1 MYLKQI
7 NAYGFK
13 SFADKI
19 NIHLDN
25 NTTCIVGPNG
35 SGKSNVVDAVR
46 WVLGEQ
52 SLKQLR
58 GEGSMSDVIFSGS
71 KSRKALNVATVELV
85 FDNNDHYLNIPY
97 TEISIKRKAYR
108 TGENEY
114 FLNNDKCRLKDIVNL
129 LMDSGIGKE
138 SYNIISQ
145 GEVDK
150 IISSSSMDRRV
161 IIEDAAGVVKYKKR
175 KEEALKKLDKTHD
188 NLDRV
193 NDIILELETQVEP
206 LREQS
211 EKAKDYL
218 DNKNN
223 LEKLEVALLA
233 YDIYNDNEEL
243 KTCKENLATI
253 EQKLLDESLTS
264 SSSDLKITEKN
275 NLLDS
280 KEQELK
286 NNNKKLIEIVQECE
300 RLNSEKLL
308 LQEKAKNNT
317 SSESEKILRE
327 KLEEEGTI
335 SSQINILESEINNL
349 NETLNNKSGNLISV
363 ERDLDEIKNR
373 KKMTTLEYSKIDQ
386 NIISISH
393 KIEGLKTE
401 IDNGVGMPLSVKKVL
416 TNNTLSGIYNTIGNV
431 LDIDEEYTKALEVSI
446 ASSKNFII
454 VEDEESSK
462 QAIKFLKE
470 NHLGRAT
477 FFPLSIIKSRYI
489 DSNTLNI
496 LKSDTNFV
504 GVLSDLVEYDK
515 KYQNIIENQL
525 GIVIVS
531 TSINAAVNLA
541 KKINHKYKIVT
552 LDGDVVNVGGSMTG
566 GSSSNNSRSVVTVRQ
581 ELNILEDNKTSLED
595 NKSLLSKRIVDISRE
610 IDDKEQQYF
619 EVKKEQV
626 NISEEIKEKNKLLEL
641 KRINLSDIK
650 REVESLKN
658 IVNDSV
664 SNKEQELID
673 NYYKKVSER
682 DNIKNKIEVLTKE
695 IEEIKHEIEEISVD
709 YKIKSQTIRNLEK
722 EKNDL
727 NIKIN
732 RIDVKMDNMLSVLN
746 EDYSLTYEAAR
757 EKYTL
762 EVEPEYAR
770 DRVNVYKSNIK
781 SLGMVNL
788 AAIEEYER
796 VNTRY
801 EFLCRQRDDLTH
813 AEESLLEI
821 MNEMDAVI
829 EEEFTETFKK
839 VNEEFEKVFRQLFSG
854 GTAKLVLTDPSNML
868 TTGVD
873 IIASPPGKK
882 LSSINL
888 LSGGEKTLTAISLLF
903 SILNVREV
911 PFCLFD
917 EVEAALD
924 EANVDQFGKYLD
936 NYKNKTQFL
945 IITHKKKTM
954 EYADTLYGITM
965 QESGVSKLVSVKLN
979 EHVDTL

>member
-1 MYLKQI
+1 M
-7 NAYGFK
+7 
-13 SFADKI
+13 
-19 NIHLDN
+19 
-25 NTTCIVGPNG
+25 
-35 SGKSNVVDAVR
+35 
-46 WVLGEQ
+46 
-52 SLKQLR
+52 
-58 GEGSMSDVIFSGS
+58 
-71 KSRKALNVATVELV
+71 
-85 FDNNDHYLNIPY
+85 
-97 TEISIKRKAYR
+97 
-108 TGENEY
+108 
-114 FLNNDKCRLKDIVNL
+114 
-129 LMDSGIGKE
+129 
-138 SYNIISQ
+138 
-145 GEVDK
+145 
-150 IISSSSMDRRV
+150 
-161 IIEDAAGVVKYKKR
+161 
-175 KEEALKKLDKTHD
+175 
-188 NLDRV
+188 
-193 NDIILELETQVEP
+193 
-206 LREQS
+206 
-211 EKAKDYL
+211 
-218 DNKNN
+218 
-223 LEKLEVALLA
+223 
-233 YDIYNDNEEL
+233 
-243 KTCKENLATI
+243 
-253 EQKLLDESLTS
+253 
-264 SSSDLKITEKN
+264 
-275 NLLDS
+275 
-280 KEQELK
+280 
-286 NNNKKLIEIVQECE
+286 
-300 RLNSEKLL
+300 
-308 LQEKAKNNT
+308 
-317 SSESEKILRE
+317 
-327 KLEEEGTI
+327 
-335 SSQINILESEINNL
+335 
-349 NETLNNKSGNLISV
+349 
-363 ERDLDEIKNR
+363 
-373 KKMTTLEYSKIDQ
+373 
-386 NIISISH
+386 
-393 KIEGLKTE
+393 
-401 IDNGVGMPLSVKKVL
+401 
-416 TNNTLSGIYNTIGNV
+416 
-431 LDIDEEYTKALEVSI
+431 
-446 ASSKNFII
+446 
-454 VEDEESSK
+454 
-462 QAIKFLKE
+462 
-470 NHLGRAT
+470 
-477 FFPLSIIKSRYI
+477 
-489 DSNTLNI
+489 
-496 LKSDTNFV
+496 
-504 GVLSDLVEYDK
+504 
-515 KYQNIIENQL
+515 
-525 GIVIVS
+525 
-531 TSINAAVNLA
+531 
-541 KKINHKYKIVT
+541 
-552 LDGDVVNVGGSMTG
+552 
-566 GSSSNNSRSVVTVRQ
+566 
-581 ELNILEDNKTSLED
+581 
-595 NKSLLSKRIVDISRE
+595 
-610 IDDKEQQYF
+610 
-619 EVKKEQV
+619 
-626 NISEEIKEKNKLLEL
+626 
-641 KRINLSDIK
+641 
-650 REVESLKN
+650 
-658 IVNDSV
+658 
-664 SNKEQELID
+664 KEQELID